1 MRSLGGVRIWVVPQ
15 DRLLVAGP
23 PDAASPTVV
32 RGRVT
37 FNHSTE
43 GRAAYGFAGSKLQ
56 ICLPVAAS
64 RATTRSVDVV
74 MYITPSMTMGLHS
87 I

>member
-43 GRAAYGFAGSKLQ
+43 GRAAYGFAGSKLH
-56 ICLPVAAS
+56 
-64 RATTRSVDVV
+64 R
-74 MYITPSMTMGLHS
+74 
-87 I
+87 